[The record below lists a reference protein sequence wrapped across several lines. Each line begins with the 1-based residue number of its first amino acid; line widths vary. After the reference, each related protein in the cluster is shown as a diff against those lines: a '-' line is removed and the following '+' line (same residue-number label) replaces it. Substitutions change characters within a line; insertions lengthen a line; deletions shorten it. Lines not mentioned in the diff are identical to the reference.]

1 MALFGKFKGNEQM
14 EQLIKIKNSD
24 LNKIVEIH
32 IKAFPGYF
40 MTELGPRFL
49 LNYYNT
55 VLNFNKRI
63 FLAQEVDGEIIGFI
77 AGFLMPSQFYIH
89 LNKNKIDIAKAIIP
103 AFLRKPNLLLKLCAN
118 IWRVNKNSSYE
129 TKNICE
135 LASVAVDPNYSG
147 RGLGKKLVKAF
158 LNEAEKLGAEYVYLT
173 TDARNNDYVNNF
185 YKSLGFTLYRTFFNE
200 YRREMNEYRYYF
212 KK

>member
-1 MALFGKFKGNEQM
+1 MIIKAANLSDIKEVVKIHKAAFKEFFMTQLGAEFLKRYYCFVLIYPMSLFLVAEDHG
-14 EQLIKIKNSD
+14 
-24 LNKIVEIH
+24 KIV
-32 IKAFPGYF
+32 
-40 MTELGPRFL
+40 
-49 LNYYNT
+49 
-55 VLNFNKRI
+55 
-63 FLAQEVDGEIIGFI
+63 GFV
-77 AGFLMPSQFYIH
+77 AGFLEPGHFYAF
-89 LNKNKIDIAKAIIP
+89 LKRNKISIAKAVIP
-103 AFLRKPNLLLKLCAN
+103 SLIRNPKLLMKFCAN